1 MLGSCRRVGRFV
13 FVVVLA
19 CLLLGL
25 SLADTARA
33 DGAEPASSAGP
44 DAKPLPFKE
53 GPLQLEL
60 GHDVRLALPAGYQ
73 FLGMPDAGR
82 VLEKMGNLHNENLLG
97 VVVSS
102 SQEDEYFVTIRYDE
116 EGFIKDDE
124 KLDGKELLKTIQKG
138 EEDYNEERKKAGFSP
153 IHASGWFEDPNY
165 DRAAHHVVWGLTV
178 TASGGESM
186 NYNTRILGRRGYVS
200 VNLVTERAHLDHDKA
215 AAASLLSATTFAP
228 GATYGDFDSKKD
240 KVAEYG
246 LTGLVL
252 GGLGF
257 GLLKAAKIGLL
268 AKFGKVIIAALIA
281 GKKAIAALVVA
292 AIAFLKRL
300 FGKKSAATDNAP
312 PAPTE

>member
-1 MLGSCRRVGRFV
+1 M
-13 FVVVLA
+13 
-19 CLLLGL
+19 
-25 SLADTARA
+25 
-33 DGAEPASSAGP
+33 
-44 DAKPLPFKE
+44 
-53 GPLQLEL
+53 
-60 GHDVRLALPAGYQ
+60 
-73 FLGMPDAGR
+73 
-82 VLEKMGNLHNENLLG
+82 
-97 VVVSS
+97 
-102 SQEDEYFVTIRYDE
+102 
-116 EGFIKDDE
+116 
-124 KLDGKELLKTIQKG
+124 
-138 EEDYNEERKKAGFSP
+138 
-153 IHASGWFEDPNY
+153 
-165 DRAAHHVVWGLTV
+165 VWGLIV

-200 VNLVTERAHLDHDKA
+200 VNLVTERAHLAHDKA
-215 AAASLLSATTFAP
+215 AAASLLAATTFAP

-300 FGKKSAATDNAP
+300 FGKKPAATDNAP
-312 PAPTE
+312 AAPTE